1 MAETLNGGKIT
12 ALEPGLPERSL
23 VQGSFVERVGRKL
36 RNTLDVW
43 FGPDLPM
50 APSAPAGT
58 PPRTLDYPVG
68 YNINIQPRNMEPISF
83 DQMRSLAD
91 SFDLVRLCIETRKD
105 QVSRMPWAFR
115 LKTQP
120 GAPKRSVNTSNRAI
134 GGNDDEEK
142 DPRLTQLTNFFSY
155 PDREHSWQQW
165 VRLLLEDLFVLD
177 APVLVP
183 IVSPEGELW
192 SAGKTLYALE
202 VIDGSTI
209 ARKIDAMGRTPA
221 APAIAYQ
228 QILKGLPAVDFTADQ
243 LIYRPRNV
251 RAHKFF
257 GFSPVEQIILTINIG
272 LRRQIHLLN
281 YYTEGNVPEALA
293 QVPKEWS
300 ADQISEFQ
308 EWFDSALAGNS
319 ARRRRITFVP
329 ECGNL
334 QFTRDPMLKDALDE
348 WITRIVCYAFG
359 LSPQQFVSVMNRAT
373 AETSVEQ
380 AAAEGLVPILGYLAD
395 IINLIVN
402 RYFGFS
408 DIEFVWEQDR
418 TLNALDQAKVDDI
431 YVRAGVLS
439 IDEVRES
446 LGKHSIGVG
455 NAVIT
460 THGAFPLQIKG
471 SSATA
476 AMSEDV
482 QPDEPRVAQ
491 LSSAVADQHTR

>member
-1 MAETLNGGKIT
+1 MAEILNGGKVT
-12 ALEPGLPERSL
+12 ALEPG
-23 VQGSFVERVGRKL
+23 FVARVGRKL
-36 RNTLDVW
+36 RNTIGVW

-50 APSAPAGT
+50 PPSAPAGT
-58 PPRTLDYPVG
+58 PPRALDYPVG
-68 YNINIQPRNMEPISF
+68 YNINIQPRNLEPISF
-83 DQMRSLAD
+83 EQMRSLAD

-115 LKTQP
+115 LKQLP
-120 GAPKRSVNTSNRAI
+120 GRPQRSANQ
-134 GGNDDEEK
+134 GGGVLGGDDNQQL
-142 DPRLTQLTNFFSY
+142 DPRLAQLTEFFAY
-155 PDREHSWQQW
+155 PDREHTWQQW
-165 VRLLLEDLFVLD
+165 IRLLLEDLLVLD
-177 APVLVP
+177 APVLAPLVDP
-183 IVSPEGELW
+183 SGELW
-192 SAGKTLYALE
+192 SPDKQLYALE

-221 APAIAYQ
+221 PPAVAYQ

-257 GFSPVEQIILTINIG
+257 GFSPVEQIILTINIW

-281 YYTEGNVPEALA
+281 YYTEGNVPEAVA

-308 EWFDSALAGNS
+308 DWFDGALAGNS

-329 ECGNL
+329 ECGTL
-334 QFTRDPMLKDALDE
+334 QFTRDPALKDALDE

-380 AAAEGLVPILGYLAD
+380 AAAEGLIPILGYLAD
-395 IINLIVN
+395 LINLVVT
-402 RYFGFS
+402 RYFGYT
-408 DIEFVWEQDR
+408 DVEFVWEQDR
-418 TLNALDQAKVDDI
+418 TLNALEQAKVDDI

-439 IDEVRES
+439 IDEVRQS
-446 LGKHSIGVG
+446 LGKRPIGIG

-460 THGAFPLQIKG
+460 TTGFAPLTSGIQEESKL
-471 SSATA
+471 T
-476 AMSEDV
+476 
-482 QPDEPRVAQ
+482 
-491 LSSAVADQHTR
+491 

>member
-1 MAETLNGGKIT
+1 MPDLLNGGKET
-12 ALEPGLPERSL
+12 ALGPG
-23 VQGSFVERVGRKL
+23 FATRVGRKL

-50 APSAPAGT
+50 PPSAPAGT

-83 DQMRSLAD
+83 HQMRSLAD

-115 LKTQP
+115 SKSRP
-120 GAPKRSVNTSNRAI
+120 GQPKRVDARSNEPI
-134 GGNDDEEK
+134 SNEDNEEQ
-142 DPRLTQLTNFFSY
+142 DPRLLALTDFFSY
-155 PDREHSWQQW
+155 PDREHTWQQW
-165 VRLLLEDLFVLD
+165 VRLLLEDLLVLD

-192 SAGKTLYALE
+192 SQGRQLYALE

-209 ARKIDAMGRTPA
+209 TRKIDDMGRTPA
-221 APAIAYQ
+221 APAVAYQ

-251 RAHKFF
+251 RTHKFF

-281 YYTEGNVPEALA
+281 YYTEGNVPEAVA

-308 EWFDSALAGNS
+308 DWFDSSLAGNS

-329 ECGNL
+329 ECGSL

-348 WITRIVCYAFG
+348 WITRIICYAFG

-395 IINLIVN
+395 TINFIVQ
-402 RYFGFS
+402 RHFGFT

-418 TLNALDQAKVDDI
+418 TLNPLEQAKIDDI
-431 YVRAGVLS
+431 YVRAGILS
-439 IDEVRES
+439 IDEVRAE
-446 LGKHSIGVG
+446 LGKRPIGAA
-455 NAVIT
+455 NAIIT
-460 THGAFPLQIKG
+460 STGICPLQVSNSPDNAMVDISGIRQIKPG
-471 SSATA
+471 ADPS
-476 AMSEDV
+476 MG
-482 QPDEPRVAQ
+482 EPR
-491 LSSAVADQHTR
+491 

>member
-1 MAETLNGGKIT
+1 MAETLNGGKAT
-12 ALEPGLPERSL
+12 TLDAG
-23 VQGSFVERVGRKL
+23 FVARVGQKL
-36 RNTLDVW
+36 RSAINAW
-43 FGPDLPM
+43 FGPDRPM
-50 APSAPAGT
+50 PPSAPAGT

-68 YNINIQPRNMEPISF
+68 YNINIQPRSLEPVSF

-91 SFDLVRLCIETRKD
+91 GFDLVRLCIETRKD
-105 QVSRMPWAFR
+105 QVSRVPWAFR
-115 LKTQP
+115 LKQQ
-120 GAPKRSVNTSNRAI
+120 GPKRSNKRGSDI
-134 GGNDDEEK
+134 LGGEDNQEQ
-142 DPRLTQLTNFFSY
+142 DPRLTRLTEFFSY

-165 VRLLLEDLFVLD
+165 IRLLLEDLLVLD

-183 IVSPEGELW
+183 IVDQAGQLW
-192 SAGKTLYALE
+192 SPGKQLYALE
-202 VIDGSTI
+202 VIDGATI
-209 ARKIDAMGRTPA
+209 TRKIDLMGRTPA
-221 APAIAYQ
+221 PPDIAYQ
-228 QILKGLPAVDFTADQ
+228 QILKGMPAIDFTADQ

-281 YYTEGNVPEALA
+281 YYTEGNVPEAVA

-300 ADQISEFQ
+300 AGQISEFQ

-359 LSPQQFVSVMNRAT
+359 LSPQQFVSLMNRAT

-395 IINLIVN
+395 VINFIVS
-402 RYFGFS
+402 RHFGFN

-418 TLNALDQAKVDDI
+418 TLNALEQAKVDDI

-439 IDEVRES
+439 IDEVRQQ
-446 LGKHSIGVG
+446 LGKRPIGIK

-460 THGAFPLQIKG
+460 TTGVFPLSG
-471 SSATA
+471 PVDPA
-476 AMSEDV
+476 AAKE
-482 QPDEPRVAQ
+482 
-491 LSSAVADQHTR
+491 

>member
-1 MAETLNGGKIT
+1 
-12 ALEPGLPERSL
+12 
-23 VQGSFVERVGRKL
+23 
-36 RNTLDVW
+36 
-43 FGPDLPM
+43 
-50 APSAPAGT
+50 
-58 PPRTLDYPVG
+58 
-68 YNINIQPRNMEPISF
+68 
-83 DQMRSLAD
+83 
-91 SFDLVRLCIETRKD
+91 VRLCIETRKD
-105 QVSRMPWAFR
+105 QVSRIPWAFR
-115 LKTQP
+115 LKQQP
-120 GAPKRSVNTSNRAI
+120 GSGKHSSNR
-134 GGNDDEEK
+134 GGNVFGGDDNQLS
-142 DPRLTQLTNFFSY
+142 DPRLAQLTEFFSY

-165 VRLLLEDLFVLD
+165 VRLLLEDLLVLD

-183 IVSPEGELW
+183 VVDQAGELW
-192 SAGKTLYALE
+192 APGKPLYALE

-221 APAIAYQ
+221 PPDVAYQ

-281 YYTEGNVPEALA
+281 YYTEGNVPEAVA

-300 ADQISEFQ
+300 ADQINEFQ
-308 EWFDSALAGNS
+308 EWFDSALAGNL

-334 QFTRDPMLKDALDE
+334 QFTRDPSLKDELDE

-380 AAAEGLVPILGYLAD
+380 AAAEGLVPILCYLAD
-395 IINLIVN
+395 TINLIVN
-402 RYFGFS
+402 RHFGYS
-408 DIEFVWEQDR
+408 DIEFIWEQDR
-418 TLNALDQAKVDDI
+418 TLDPLEQAKIDDI

-439 IDEVRES
+439 IDEVRTS
-446 LGKHSIGVG
+446 LGKHSIGAK

-460 THGAFPLQIKG
+460 TTGVFPLDGHPPEQNDA
-471 SSATA
+471 SA
-476 AMSEDV
+476 S
-482 QPDEPRVAQ
+482 PNRPGK
-491 LSSAVADQHTR
+491 

>member
-1 MAETLNGGKIT
+1 MAETLNGGKVT
-12 ALEPGLPERSL
+12 ALDPGLTELRL
-23 VQGSFVERVGRKL
+23 AELGFVARVGRKL
-36 RNTLDVW
+36 RSALDVW

-50 APSAPAGT
+50 PPSAPAGT

-68 YNINIQPRNMEPISF
+68 YNINIQPRNLESISF
-83 DQMRSLAD
+83 DQMRGLAD

-115 LKTQP
+115 LKHQP
-120 GAPKRSVNTSNRAI
+120 GQPKRANNR
-134 GGNDDEEK
+134 GNSAFSGEDNEQN
-142 DPRLTQLTNFFSY
+142 DPRLSQLTDFFCY
-155 PDREHSWQQW
+155 PDREHTWQQW
-165 VRLLLEDLFVLD
+165 VRLLLEDLLVLD

-183 IVSPEGELW
+183 IIDQAGQLW
-192 SAGKTLYALE
+192 SPGKQLYALE

-221 APAIAYQ
+221 PPGVAYQ
-228 QILKGLPAVDFTADQ
+228 QLLKGLPAVDFTSDQ

-446 LGKHSIGVG
+446 LGKHPLGFG

-460 THGAFPLQIKG
+460 STGFAPLSG
-471 SSATA
+471 SGESATTPA
-476 AMSEDV
+476 SGAS
-482 QPDEPRVAQ
+482 QP
-491 LSSAVADQHTR
+491 

>member
-1 MAETLNGGKIT
+1 M
-12 ALEPGLPERSL
+12 P
-23 VQGSFVERVGRKL
+23 
-36 RNTLDVW
+36 
-43 FGPDLPM
+43 
-50 APSAPAGT
+50 PSAPKGT

-68 YNINIQPRNMEPISF
+68 YNINIQPRNLEPISF
-83 DQMRSLAD
+83 DQMRALAD

-115 LKTQP
+115 LKQQP
-120 GAPKRSVNTSNRAI
+120 GSVKRSSNRGDTVF
-134 GGNDDEEK
+134 GGDDNQES
-142 DPRLTQLTNFFSY
+142 DPRLAQLTEFFSY

-165 VRLLLEDLFVLD
+165 IRLLLEDLLVLD
-177 APVLVP
+177 APVLAP
-183 IVSPEGELW
+183 IVDQSGELW
-192 SAGKTLYALE
+192 SPGKPLYALE

-209 ARKIDAMGRTPA
+209 TRKIDAMGRTPA
-221 APAIAYQ
+221 PPDVAYQ

-281 YYTEGNVPEALA
+281 YYTEGNVPEAVA

-300 ADQISEFQ
+300 ADQINEFQ
-308 EWFDSALAGNS
+308 EWFDSALAGNL

-334 QFTRDPMLKDALDE
+334 QFTRDPSLKDELDE

-380 AAAEGLVPILGYLAD
+380 AAAEGLVPILCYLAD
-395 IINLIVN
+395 TINFIVN
-402 RYFGFS
+402 RHFGYS
-408 DIEFVWEQDR
+408 DVEFVWEQDR
-418 TLNALDQAKVDDI
+418 TLDPLDQAKIDDI

-446 LGKHSIGVG
+446 LGKHSIGAK

-460 THGAFPLQIKG
+460 TTGVFPLNGIPPEQG
-471 SSATA
+471 NTSA
-476 AMSEDV
+476 S
-482 QPDEPRVAQ
+482 PNGPGK
-491 LSSAVADQHTR
+491 

>member
-1 MAETLNGGKIT
+1 MAETLNGGKLT
-12 ALEPGLPERSL
+12 ALEPVLEPRL
-23 VQGSFVERVGRKL
+23 VQGSFVERIGRKL

-83 DQMRSLAD
+83 EQMRSLAD

-120 GAPKRSVNTSNRAI
+120 GAPKRSSNTSNSAI
-134 GGNDDEEK
+134 SGNDDEEQ
-142 DPRLTQLTNFFSY
+142 DPRLSQLTEFFSY

-165 VRLLLEDLFVLD
+165 VRLLLEDLLVLD

-183 IVSPEGELW
+183 IIDQAGGLW
-192 SAGKTLYALE
+192 SPGKQLYALE
-202 VIDGSTI
+202 VIDGATI

-221 APAIAYQ
+221 PPSVAYQ

-329 ECGNL
+329 QCGDI
-334 QFTRDPMLKDALDE
+334 QFTRDPMLKDELDE

-359 LSPQQFVSVMNRAT
+359 LSPQQFVSLMNRAT

-380 AAAEGLVPILGYLAD
+380 AAAEGLMPILCYLSD
-395 IINLIVN
+395 TINFIVE
-402 RYFGFS
+402 RYFGYR
-408 DIEFVWEQDR
+408 DIEFVWDQDR
-418 TLNALDQAKVDDI
+418 TINSLDQAKIDEI
-431 YVRAGVLS
+431 YVRSGVLS
-439 IDEVRES
+439 IDEVREEP
-446 LGKHSIGVG
+446 GKRPIAAK

-460 THGAFPLQIKG
+460 TNGCIPLPAIAERPAG
-471 SSATA
+471 SSQNA
-476 AMSEDV
+476 V
-482 QPDEPRVAQ
+482 IP
-491 LSSAVADQHTR
+491 SS

>member
-1 MAETLNGGKIT
+1 MAEILNGGKAT
-12 ALEPGLPERSL
+12 VLEPG
-23 VQGSFVERVGRKL
+23 FVARVGRKL
-36 RNTLDVW
+36 RSTFDVW

-50 APSAPAGT
+50 QPSAPAGT

-68 YNINIQPRNMEPISF
+68 YNINIQPRSLEPISF
-83 DQMRSLAD
+83 AQMRALAD

-115 LKTQP
+115 LKNQP
-120 GAPKRSVNTSNRAI
+120 GQPRRTNNLGNTSISGEDN
-134 GGNDDEEK
+134 EEQ
-142 DPRLTQLTNFFSY
+142 DPRLPQLTEFFSY
-155 PDREHSWQQW
+155 PDHEHSWQQW
-165 VRLLLEDLFVLD
+165 IRLLLEDLLVLD

-183 IVSPEGELW
+183 IIDQAGGLW
-192 SAGKTLYALE
+192 SPGKQLYALE
-202 VIDGSTI
+202 VIDGATI
-209 ARKIDAMGRTPA
+209 ARKIDDMGRTPA
-221 APAIAYQ
+221 PPSVAYQ
-228 QILKGLPAVDFTADQ
+228 QILKGLPAVDFTSDQ

-293 QVPKEWS
+293 QAPKEWS

-334 QFTRDPMLKDALDE
+334 QFTRDPTLKDELDE

-359 LSPQQFVSVMNRAT
+359 LSPQQFVAVMNRAT

-380 AAAEGLVPILGYLAD
+380 AAAEGLLPILGYLAD
-395 IINLIVN
+395 IINFIVN

-431 YVRAGVLS
+431 YVRAVVLS

-446 LGKHSIGVG
+446 LGKHPLGFS

-460 THGAFPLQIKG
+460 TTGFVPLSG
-471 SSATA
+471 SGVPAPVR
-476 AMSEDV
+476 E
-482 QPDEPRVAQ
+482 E
-491 LSSAVADQHTR
+491 

>member
-1 MAETLNGGKIT
+1 MTDRINGGKAT
-12 ALEPGLPERSL
+12 PLDSGFAA
-23 VQGSFVERVGRKL
+23 RVGRKL
-36 RNTLDVW
+36 RSTLSVW
-43 FGPDLPM
+43 FGPDQPM
-50 APSAPAGT
+50 APSAPSGT
-58 PPRTLDYPVG
+58 PPRILDYPVG
-68 YNINIQPRNMEPISF
+68 YNINIQPRNLEPISF
-83 DQMRSLAD
+83 DQMRALAD

-105 QVSRMPWAFR
+105 QVSRIPWAFR
-115 LKTQP
+115 LKQP
-120 GAPKRSVNTSNRAI
+120 PGSHARANN
-134 GGNDDEEK
+134 GGGSSFGSDDNQQV
-142 DPRLTQLTNFFSY
+142 DPRLAQLTDFFAY

-165 VRLLLEDLFVLD
+165 VRLLLEDLLVLD

-183 IVSPEGELW
+183 IVDPGGELW
-192 SAGKTLYALE
+192 SAGKPLYALE
-202 VIDGSTI
+202 IIDGATVT
-209 ARKIDAMGRTPA
+209 RKIDAMGRTPA
-221 APAIAYQ
+221 PPTVAYQ
-228 QILKGLPAVDFTADQ
+228 QILKGLPAVDFSADQ

-281 YYTEGNVPEALA
+281 YYTEGNVPEAVA

-308 EWFDSALAGNS
+308 EWFDSALAGNL

-359 LSPQQFVSVMNRAT
+359 LSPQQFVNVMNRAT

-395 IINLIVN
+395 TINFIVA
-402 RYFGFS
+402 RHFGFS

-418 TLNALDQAKVDDI
+418 TLNALEQAKIDDL

-446 LGKHSIGVG
+446 LGKHPIGMS

-460 THGAFPLQIKG
+460 TRGIFPLEIKG
-471 SSATA
+471 AQQDSGSSEA
-476 AMSEDV
+476 V
-482 QPDEPRVAQ
+482 QPNTESRSLSESQPLPNSKS
-491 LSSAVADQHTR
+491 LSS

>member
-1 MAETLNGGKIT
+1 MAEILNGGKAT
-12 ALEPGLPERSL
+12 TLEPG
-23 VQGSFVERVGRKL
+23 FVARVGRRL

-50 APSAPAGT
+50 PPSAPAGT

-68 YNINIQPRNMEPISF
+68 YNINIQPRNLEPISF
-83 DQMRSLAD
+83 DQMRGLAD
-91 SFDLVRLCIETRKD
+91 SFDLVRLCVETRKD

-115 LKTQP
+115 LKQRP
-120 GAPKRSVNTSNRAI
+120 GQAKRASNQGNTSFSGEDN
-134 GGNDDEEK
+134 EEN
-142 DPRLTQLTNFFSY
+142 DPRLSLLQEFFSY

-165 VRLLLEDLFVLD
+165 VRLLLEDLLVLD

-183 IVSPEGELW
+183 IVDQAGGLW
-192 SAGKTLYALE
+192 SPGKPLYALE
-202 VIDGSTI
+202 VIDGATI
-209 ARKIDAMGRTPA
+209 TRKIDAMGRTPVS
-221 APAIAYQ
+221 PNVAYQ
-228 QILKGLPAVDFTADQ
+228 QILKGLPAVDFTSEQ

-359 LSPQQFVSVMNRAT
+359 LSPQQFVAVMNRAT

-380 AAAEGLVPILGYLAD
+380 AAAEGLVPILAYLSD
-395 IINLIVN
+395 TINFIVN
-402 RYFGFS
+402 HYFGFS

-439 IDEVRES
+439 IDEIRES
-446 LGKHSIGVG
+446 LGKQPLGFS

-460 THGAFPLQIKG
+460 TTGFAPLSG
-471 SSATA
+471 SGVP
-476 AMSEDV
+476 V
-482 QPDEPRVAQ
+482 QPMD
-491 LSSAVADQHTR
+491 SKTS

>member
-1 MAETLNGGKIT
+1 
-12 ALEPGLPERSL
+12 
-23 VQGSFVERVGRKL
+23 
-36 RNTLDVW
+36 
-43 FGPDLPM
+43 
-50 APSAPAGT
+50 
-58 PPRTLDYPVG
+58 
-68 YNINIQPRNMEPISF
+68 
-83 DQMRSLAD
+83 
-91 SFDLVRLCIETRKD
+91 
-105 QVSRMPWAFR
+105 
-115 LKTQP
+115 
-120 GAPKRSVNTSNRAI
+120 
-134 GGNDDEEK
+134 
-142 DPRLTQLTNFFSY
+142 
-155 PDREHSWQQW
+155 
-165 VRLLLEDLFVLD
+165 
-177 APVLVP
+177 VLVP

-221 APAIAYQ
+221 SPAIAYQ

-418 TLNALDQAKVDDI
+418 TLNALDQAKIDDI

-446 LGKHSIGVG
+446 LGKHPIGVG

-460 THGAFPLQIKG
+460 TRGAFPLDLKVSPRDSG
-471 SSATA
+471 L
-476 AMSEDV
+476 SEQV
-482 QPDEPRVAQ
+482 
-491 LSSAVADQHTR
+491 

>member
-1 MAETLNGGKIT
+1 MAETLHSGKAT
-12 ALEPGLPERSL
+12 PLDSGL
-23 VQGSFVERVGRKL
+23 VARVGRKL
-36 RNTLDVW
+36 RNTIDVW
-43 FGPDLPM
+43 FGPDRPM
-50 APSAPAGT
+50 PPSAPAGT

-68 YNINIQPRNMEPISF
+68 YNINIQPRNLEPISF

-115 LKTQP
+115 LKNAS
-120 GAPKRSVNTSNRAI
+120 GRGGSNILA
-134 GGNDDEEK
+134 GDDDRQK
-142 DPRLTQLTNFFSY
+142 DPRLAQLADFFSY

-165 VRLLLEDLFVLD
+165 IRLLLEDLLVLD

-183 IVSPEGELW
+183 IVDQAGQLW
-192 SAGKTLYALE
+192 SAGKQLYALE

-221 APAIAYQ
+221 PPDVAYQ

-281 YYTEGNVPEALA
+281 YYTEGNVPEAVA

-300 ADQISEFQ
+300 ADQINEFQ
-308 EWFDSALAGNS
+308 DWFDSALAGNS

-334 QFTRDPMLKDALDE
+334 QFTRDPSLKDDLDE

-380 AAAEGLVPILGYLAD
+380 AAAEGLVPILCYLAD
-395 IINLIVN
+395 VINLIVT
-402 RYFGFS
+402 RYFGYN

-418 TLNALDQAKVDDI
+418 TLNVLEQAKVDDI

-439 IDEVRES
+439 IDEVRQE
-446 LGKHSIGVG
+446 LGKHPIGMS

-460 THGAFPLQIKG
+460 TTGLVPLKNRTPGEGA
-471 SSATA
+471 A
-476 AMSEDV
+476 ASD
-482 QPDEPRVAQ
+482 
-491 LSSAVADQHTR
+491 

>member
-1 MAETLNGGKIT
+1 MPDILNGGKET
-12 ALEPGLPERSL
+12 ALESGFATRIS
-23 VQGSFVERVGRKL
+23 RKL

-50 APSAPAGT
+50 PPSAPAGT

-83 DQMRSLAD
+83 HQMRSLAD

-115 LKTQP
+115 HKTHP
-120 GAPKRSVNTSNRAI
+120 GQQKRVDARSNEPI
-134 GGNDDEEK
+134 SNEDNEEE
-142 DPRLTQLTNFFSY
+142 DPRLLQLTDFFSY
-155 PDREHSWQQW
+155 PDREHTWQQW
-165 VRLLLEDLFVLD
+165 VRLLLEDLLVLD

-183 IVSPEGELW
+183 IVSPDGELW
-192 SAGKTLYALE
+192 SPGKQLYALE

-209 ARKIDAMGRTPA
+209 SRKIDAMGRTPA
-221 APAIAYQ
+221 APAVAYQ

-251 RAHKFF
+251 RTHKFF

-281 YYTEGNVPEALA
+281 YYTEGNVPEAVA

-308 EWFDSALAGNS
+308 DWFDSALAGNS

-329 ECGNL
+329 QCGPL

-395 IINLIVN
+395 TINFIVH
-402 RYFGFS
+402 RHFGFT

-418 TLNALDQAKVDDI
+418 TLNPLEQARIDDI

-439 IDEVRES
+439 IDEVRAD
-446 LGKHSIGVG
+446 LGKRPIGAA
-455 NAVIT
+455 NAIIT
-460 THGAFPLQIKG
+460 STGICPLQVSNSPDNAMVDISGIRQIKPEADA
-471 SSATA
+471 SA
-476 AMSEDV
+476 
-482 QPDEPRVAQ
+482 DE
-491 LSSAVADQHTR
+491 LH

>member
-1 MAETLNGGKIT
+1 MSEILNGGKAT
-12 ALEPGLPERSL
+12 ALESG
-23 VQGSFVERVGRKL
+23 FVARVGRKL
-36 RNTLDVW
+36 KNTIDVW

-50 APSAPAGT
+50 PPSAPAGT

-68 YNINIQPRNMEPISF
+68 YNINIQPRNLEPISF

-105 QVSRMPWAFR
+105 QVSRMPWTFR
-115 LKTQP
+115 AKAQP
-120 GAPKRSVNTSNRAI
+120 GRAKTFDARSNDPL
-134 GGNDDEEK
+134 GGEDNQEQ
-142 DPRLTQLTNFFSY
+142 DPRLRRLTEFFSY

-165 VRLLLEDLFVLD
+165 VRLLLEDLLVLD

-183 IVSPEGELW
+183 IVTQAGDLW
-192 SAGKTLYALE
+192 SPGRDLYALE

-209 ARKIDAMGRTPA
+209 SRKIDAMGRTPA
-221 APAIAYQ
+221 PPDVAYQ
-228 QILKGLPAVDFTADQ
+228 QILKGMPAVDFTADQ

-281 YYTEGNVPEALA
+281 YYTEGNVPEAVA

-334 QFTRDPMLKDALDE
+334 QFTRDPALKDALDE

-380 AAAEGLVPILGYLAD
+380 AAAEGLVPVLGYLSD
-395 IINLIVN
+395 TINFIVN
-402 RYFGFS
+402 RYFGYT

-418 TLNALDQAKVDDI
+418 TLDPLEQAKVDDI

-439 IDEVRES
+439 IDEVREE
-446 LGKHSIGVG
+446 LGKRPIGAG

-460 THGAFPLQIKG
+460 TRGAFPLDLKCASQN
-471 SSATA
+471 
-476 AMSEDV
+476 
-482 QPDEPRVAQ
+482 AQ
-491 LSSAVADQHTR
+491 SAVAVQPETESQPMPDS